1 MNLPGV
7 FGSARAKGKK
17 GERERGR
24 ERRNDQVGRWFVLVG
39 KYFYTC
45 MRYVYVCVCGIY
57 SDVLMYVWA
66 YNYLLVAFVQW
77 LKLYVFNSKGEV
89 SH

>member
-1 MNLPGV
+1 
-7 FGSARAKGKK
+7 
-17 GERERGR
+17 
-24 ERRNDQVGRWFVLVG
+24 
-39 KYFYTC
+39 
-45 MRYVYVCVCGIY
+45 MRYIYVCVCGIY